1 MSNIAMV
8 LFNSR
13 NERLKAEILTHSLA
27 TLQKNRRTSAS
38 QDLAPSPS
46 PSEIQNVE
54 YILIIHSHKDLKV
67 QDVNN
72 YR

>member
-1 MSNIAMV
+1 MSNIAMI
-8 LFNSR
+8 LFNSQ

-27 TLQKNRRTSAS
+27 ALQKNRRIGAS

-46 PSEIQNVE
+46 PNEIQNVE